1 MAHHSSWVGCW
12 MLFLS
17 STALFLKLAQTALFR
32 RFLCKTSQNSY
43 FLSLSLS
50 SVFQYLNHSYSS
62 PNLMEVS
69 EPLCN
74 QHTARTRSWLCFSL
88 VPLRTQHGCSRS
100 GAAGTAARSNA
111 RPALRLPHAWRAPFP
126 AVASYH
132 GDVALQELVDSRQ
145 IGAGRLGRVE
155 TLAPA
160 AKRSTSAGG
169 CQLLA
174 AEMQA
179 LQLDWKQWE
188 ESAFQSQR
196 SLRDVL
202 SQMAVSEQEF
212 AAQVARLEEAVQ
224 RFGGLLADWSQSLAP
239 LDSRHTDAE
248 IVESWR
254 KEKVSSLL
262 FSKRFL
268 GCKCT
273 MTEDRQLLP
282 GGTVKEWEK

>member
-1 MAHHSSWVGCW
+1 MAC
-12 MLFLS
+12 
-17 STALFLKLAQTALFR
+17 
-32 RFLCKTSQNSY
+32 
-43 FLSLSLS
+43 
-50 SVFQYLNHSYSS
+50 
-62 PNLMEVS
+62 
-69 EPLCN
+69 
-74 QHTARTRSWLCFSL
+74 
-88 VPLRTQHGCSRS
+88 
-100 GAAGTAARSNA
+100 
-111 RPALRLPHAWRAPFP
+111 
-126 AVASYH
+126 YH

-196 SLRDVL
+196 SLRDML

-212 AAQVARLEEAVQ
+212 ATQVARLEEAVQ
-224 RFGGLLADWSQSLAP
+224 RFGGLLAAWSQSLTP
-239 LDSRHTDAE
+239 LDSRHTDTE

-262 FSKRFL
+262 FSKRFS
-268 GCKCT
+268 GCKYT
-273 MTEDRQLLP
+273 VTDDKQLLP
-282 GGTVKEWEK
+282 SGAVQEWEK